1 MKEITLRIVALYF
14 HKKNICRQ
22 VTNKN
27 GKIILRILFYS
38 HGKSN
43 SCGVV
48 AVVYCG
54 TEAFKMVTTHA
65 VCDKNG
71 QILILG
77 IEFNDTNLLLIG
89 FYSSN

>member
-1 MKEITLRIVALYF
+1 MKKITLRIVALYF

-27 GKIILRILFYS
+27 GKIILRVLFYS

-54 TEAFKMVTTHA
+54 KEAFKVVTTA
-65 VCDKNG
+65 CDKNG
-71 QILILG
+71 QILILD
-77 IEFNDTNLLLIG
+77 IEFNDTNLLLNG